1 MQTRL
6 AHRLLAAI
14 APAWQDACHATRFL
28 LASLACLAMAPAAQ
42 ANQDA
47 KINARIE
54 AWGRN
59 CKNAVAEKHPKA
71 TMAEISVVL
80 GATLQQSINSGETTL
95 KNIETQGLSFNWSFR
110 KYNGY
115 CNTDG
120 NGTVTELN

>member
-1 MQTRL
+1 MVVVTNPMRFALPLLLGL
-6 AHRLLAAI
+6 ALFPGLL
-14 APAWQDACHATRFL
+14 
-28 LASLACLAMAPAAQ
+28 APAAQ